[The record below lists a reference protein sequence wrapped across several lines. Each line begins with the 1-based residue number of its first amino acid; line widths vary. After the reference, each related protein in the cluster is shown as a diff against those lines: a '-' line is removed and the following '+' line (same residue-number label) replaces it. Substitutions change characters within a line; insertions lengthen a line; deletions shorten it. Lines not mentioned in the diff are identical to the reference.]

1 MWQRDVKKSKKLIKI
16 FNIEEENLHIFWTT
30 WGASMTFSGNMWLMK
45 TKKTGLHPVS
55 EKYILGKTKESGKP
69 F

>member
-1 MWQRDVKKSKKLIKI
+1 
-16 FNIEEENLHIFWTT
+16 
-30 WGASMTFSGNMWLMK
+30 MTFSGNMWLMK